1 MCRRPKRVPTA
12 RVVPCDEDQK
22 DGERVMHGR
31 TNLLDPGNRA
41 DSVASLGEIAQL
53 GYLGIVG
60 GPEIHAGAE
69 TDAEDIGA
77 RPIDEV

>member
-1 MCRRPKRVPTA
+1 
-12 RVVPCDEDQK
+12 
-22 DGERVMHGR
+22 MHGR